1 MASIERTAYPRFNRT
16 PTPHNLHALYTPTDA
31 EIAFAQGA
39 ARSRA
44 HQLSLLVLLKAFQR
58 LGYFPTLSE
67 VPTAIVSHVRTCLH
81 VEQDVEPRYEEP
93 RTLYRHHQA
102 IRAYLQVTVWGQAA
116 RRLIIKAMAGAAETM
131 DNPADLINV
140 ALETLIKERYEL
152 PAFSTLDRLVRRVRT
167 VVNQRYFHT
176 ILARLSQDDTTRLD
190 GLLNP
195 ERHGFRTPYQRL
207 KQLPKRPS
215 LQHLRDWLAQLEWL
229 LSLGDITH
237 LLADLPPL
245 KLTHFAA
252 EARALDAAELKD
264 FAPPKR
270 YTLVLCLMHRM
281 RVQCRDQLALM
292 LIKRMQK
299 IQQRGKDELEDL
311 RLRYRE
317 RTATLVSLLAEVV
330 TTSEHAA
337 SDEQVGSSIRQLL
350 AERGPAIQLL
360 EECET
365 VMAYSGDHYQP
376 LLWRYYR
383 HDRHALFRL
392 IRHLALRSTSQDQSL
407 THAVCYLLEHEERRS
422 DWLPDEVDLSFAS
435 ERWLRII
442 YGMHQ
447 GERMLRRRH
456 LEVCVFAHLAG
467 ELKSGDISIVGS
479 EEYADSRE
487 QLLPWEDCV
496 PMIADYCRKLEL
508 PATAPAFVAR
518 LRAWL
523 TETARQVDAGY
534 PDNEQLV
541 IDEHGQP
548 RLRKLPKAAQRAS
561 VRELEAVIH
570 SRLPER
576 QIIDIL
582 VNIAH
587 YTNWIRHFG
596 PLSGSDPK
604 LERALER
611 YILTAFAYGCNLG
624 PAQAARHLRGLVT
637 LHELS
642 FANRRHANAHKLN
655 AAIVDLI
662 NAYTSFPL
670 PRFWGA
676 GTAAAADGTKY
687 DLYEQNLLAE
697 YHIRYGGWGGIAYHH
712 VADTYVALFSHFIPC
727 GTWEAIYIIEGLLKN
742 ASEMQPDAVHADT
755 QGQSTPV
762 FALAHLL
769 GIRLMPRIR
778 NWKDLVFYRPDKE
791 TSYQHI
797 DALFTEV
804 VDWKLI
810 ETHWQDLLQVV
821 LSIRAGKISSVTLLR
836 KLGHE
841 SRKNRL
847 YQAFRELGR
856 VVRTVFLLQY
866 LADPEMRQQI
876 TAMTNKVEAYNGFA
890 GWLFFG
896 GEGIIAENDPEEQEK
911 IIKYNDL
918 VANAVIFQNVVDVS
932 RVLQALIAEGYP
944 VTREDVAALSPYLT
958 RHVKRFGDY
967 FIDVSVPPQPLAE
980 SELALPL

>member
-1 MASIERTAYPRFNRT
+1 M
-16 PTPHNLHALYTPTDA
+16 
-31 EIAFAQGA
+31 
-39 ARSRA
+39 
-44 HQLSLLVLLKAFQR
+44 V
-58 LGYFPTLSE
+58 
-67 VPTAIVSHVRTCLH
+67 
-81 VEQDVEPRYEEP
+81 
-93 RTLYRHHQA
+93 
-102 IRAYLQVTVWGQAA
+102 
-116 RRLIIKAMAGAAETM
+116 
-131 DNPADLINV
+131 
-140 ALETLIKERYEL
+140 
-152 PAFSTLDRLVRRVRT
+152 
-167 VVNQRYFHT
+167 
-176 ILARLSQDDTTRLD
+176 
-190 GLLNP
+190 
-195 ERHGFRTPYQRL
+195 
-207 KQLPKRPS
+207 
-215 LQHLRDWLAQLEWL
+215 
-229 LSLGDITH
+229 
-237 LLADLPPL
+237 
-245 KLTHFAA
+245 
-252 EARALDAAELKD
+252 
-264 FAPPKR
+264 
-270 YTLVLCLMHRM
+270 
-281 RVQCRDQLALM
+281 
-292 LIKRMQK
+292 
-299 IQQRGKDELEDL
+299 
-311 RLRYRE
+311 
-317 RTATLVSLLAEVV
+317 
-330 TTSEHAA
+330 
-337 SDEQVGSSIRQLL
+337 
-350 AERGPAIQLL
+350 
-360 EECET
+360 
-365 VMAYSGDHYQP
+365 
-376 LLWRYYR
+376 
-383 HDRHALFRL
+383 
-392 IRHLALRSTSQDQSL
+392 
-407 THAVCYLLEHEERRS
+407 
-422 DWLPDEVDLSFAS
+422 
-435 ERWLRII
+435 
-442 YGMHQ
+442 
-447 GERMLRRRH
+447 
-456 LEVCVFAHLAG
+456 
-467 ELKSGDISIVGS
+467 
-479 EEYADSRE
+479 
-487 QLLPWEDCV
+487 
-496 PMIADYCRKLEL
+496 ADYCRELEWL
-508 PATAPAFVAR
+508 ATAPAFAAR

-534 PDNEQLV
+534 PDHEQLV

-548 RLRKLPKAAQRAS
+548 RLKKLPKAAQRAS
-561 VRELEAVIH
+561 VKELEAVIH

-642 FANRRHANAHKLN
+642 FVNRRHVDAHKLN

-712 VADTYVALFSHFIPC
+712 VADTYIALFSHFIPC

-742 ASEMQPDAVHADT
+742 ASEIQPDAVHADT
-755 QGQSTPV
+755 QGQSMPV

-769 GIRLMPRIR
+769 GISLMPRIR
-778 NWKDLVFYRPDKE
+778 NWKDLVFYRPNKE

-810 ETHWQDLLQVV
+810 EMHWQDLLQVV

-856 VVRTVFLLQY
+856 VVRTVLLLQY
-866 LADPEMRQQI
+866 LADPEMRQHI

-932 RVLQALIAEGYP
+932 RVLHALIAEGYP
-944 VTREDVAALSPYLT
+944 VKREDVAALSPYLT

-967 FIDVSVPPQPLAE
+967 FIDVSVPPQPL
-980 SELALPL
+980 SERELTLPL

>member
-1 MASIERTAYPRFNRT
+1 
-16 PTPHNLHALYTPTDA
+16 
-31 EIAFAQGA
+31 
-39 ARSRA
+39 
-44 HQLSLLVLLKAFQR
+44 
-58 LGYFPTLSE
+58 
-67 VPTAIVSHVRTCLH
+67 
-81 VEQDVEPRYEEP
+81 
-93 RTLYRHHQA
+93 
-102 IRAYLQVTVWGQAA
+102 
-116 RRLIIKAMAGAAETM
+116 
-131 DNPADLINV
+131 
-140 ALETLIKERYEL
+140 
-152 PAFSTLDRLVRRVRT
+152 
-167 VVNQRYFHT
+167 
-176 ILARLSQDDTTRLD
+176 
-190 GLLNP
+190 
-195 ERHGFRTPYQRL
+195 
-207 KQLPKRPS
+207 
-215 LQHLRDWLAQLEWL
+215 
-229 LSLGDITH
+229 
-237 LLADLPPL
+237 
-245 KLTHFAA
+245 
-252 EARALDAAELKD
+252 
-264 FAPPKR
+264 
-270 YTLVLCLMHRM
+270 
-281 RVQCRDQLALM
+281 
-292 LIKRMQK
+292 
-299 IQQRGKDELEDL
+299 
-311 RLRYRE
+311 
-317 RTATLVSLLAEVV
+317 V

-337 SDEQVGSSIRQLL
+337 SDAQAGSSIRQLL
-350 AERGPAIQLL
+350 AERGPAMQWL

-365 VMAYSGDHYQP
+365 VMAYSGENYQP

-392 IRHLALRSTSQDQSL
+392 IRQLVLRSTSQDQSL
-407 THAVCYLLEHEERRS
+407 THAVRYLLEHEEKRG

-435 ERWLRII
+435 ERWLRLI
-442 YGMHQ
+442 YGMYQ

-456 LEVCVFAHLAG
+456 FEVCVFVHLAA
-467 ELKSGDISIVGS
+467 ELKSGDISIAGS

-487 QLLPWEDCV
+487 QLLSWEAYAPLV
-496 PMIADYCRKLEL
+496 ADYCREL
-508 PATAPAFVAR
+508 AWPATAPAFVAR

-523 TETARQVDAGY
+523 TETVRQVDAGY
-534 PDNEQLV
+534 PDHEQLV

-548 RLRKLPKAAQRAS
+548 RLKKLPKAEQRAS
-561 VRELEAVIH
+561 VRELEAAIH

-587 YTNWIRHFG
+587 DTNWIRHFG

-611 YILTAFAYGCNLG
+611 YILTAFAYGCTLG
-624 PAQAARHLRGLVT
+624 PTQEARHLRGLVT

-642 FANRRHANAHKLN
+642 FVNRRHVNAHKLN

-676 GTAAAADGTKY
+676 GTLAAADGTTY
-687 DLYEQNLLAE
+687 DLYEQNLLVE

-742 ASEMQPDAVHADT
+742 ASDIQPDAVHADT

-762 FALAHLL
+762 FTLAHLL
-769 GIRLMPRIR
+769 GIHLMPRIR
-778 NWKDLVFYRPDKE
+778 NWKDLVFYRPDRE
-791 TSYQHI
+791 TTYHHI
-797 DALFTEV
+797 DSLFTEV
-804 VDWKLI
+804 IDWQLI

-821 LSIRAGKISSVTLLR
+821 LSIRAGNISSVTLLR

-847 YQAFRELGR
+847 YQAFRELER

-866 LADPEMRQQI
+866 LADPAMRQQI

-911 IIKYNDL
+911 MIKYNDL

-932 RVLQALIAEGYP
+932 RVLHALIAEGYP
-944 VTREDVAALSPYLT
+944 VKREDVTALSPYLT

-967 FIDVSVPPQPLAE
+967 FIDVSVPPQPL
-980 SELALPL
+980 SERELTLPL